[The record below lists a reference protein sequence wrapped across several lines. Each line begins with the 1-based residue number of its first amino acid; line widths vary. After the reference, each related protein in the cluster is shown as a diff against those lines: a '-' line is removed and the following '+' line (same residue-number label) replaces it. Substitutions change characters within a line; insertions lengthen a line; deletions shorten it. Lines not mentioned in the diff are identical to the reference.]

1 MTVKEYLTAT
11 LSKFQLS
18 PSEIDLIMI
27 NQELENVEM
36 GMGDVLTAKTAIYN
50 EFSALIPVM
59 DISEG
64 SMSIKWNMAGL
75 RAWYSLLAKELGK
88 EDVLASLNAPDN
100 NVNNASFFW

>member
-27 NQELENVEM
+27 NQGLEDVEVQ
-36 GMGDVLTAKTAIYN
+36 DVVSVKTAIYN
-50 EFSALIPVM
+50 EFSALIPIV

-75 RAWYSLLAKELGK
+75 KIWYSLLAKELGK

-100 NVNNASFFW
+100 SVNNASFFW

>member
-27 NQELENVEM
+27 NQGLEDVEVE
-36 GMGDVLTAKTAIYN
+36 DVVSVKTAIYN
-50 EFSALIPVM
+50 EFSALIPIV

-64 SMSIKWNMAGL
+64 SMSIKWNMEGL
-75 RAWYSLLAKELGK
+75 KIWYSLLAKELGK
-88 EDVLASLNAPDN
+88 EDVLASLNAPDDS
-100 NVNNASFFW
+100 VNNASFYW

>member
-1 MTVKEYLTAT
+1 MNVKEYLTAT

-27 NQELENVEM
+27 NQGLTEEEPV
-36 GMGDVLTAKTAIYN
+36 DVMTVKTAIYN

-100 NVNNASFFW
+100 SVNNASFFW

>member
-27 NQELENVEM
+27 NQGLTEGEPI
-36 GMGDVLTAKTAIYN
+36 DVTAVKTAIYN
-50 EFSALIPVM
+50 EFSALLPIV
-59 DISEG
+59 DVSEG

-100 NVNNASFFW
+100 SVNNASFFW

>member
-1 MTVKEYLTAT
+1 MNVKEYLTAT

-18 PSEIDLIMI
+18 HSDIDLIMI
-27 NQELENVEM
+27 NQGLTEEEPV
-36 GMGDVLTAKTAIYN
+36 DVTTVKTAIYN

-100 NVNNASFFW
+100 SVNNASFFW

>member
-1 MTVKEYLTAT
+1 MNVKEYLTAT

-27 NQELENVEM
+27 NQGLTEEEPV
-36 GMGDVLTAKTAIYN
+36 DVMTVRTAIYN

-100 NVNNASFFW
+100 SVNNASFFW

>member
-1 MTVKEYLTAT
+1 MNVREYLTAT

-18 PSEIDLIMI
+18 PSDIDLIMI
-27 NQELENVEM
+27 NQGLTEEEPV
-36 GMGDVLTAKTAIYN
+36 DVMTVKTAIYN

-75 RAWYSLLAKELGK
+75 SAWYSLLAKELGK

-100 NVNNASFFW
+100 SVNNASFFW

>member
-1 MTVKEYLTAT
+1 MNVREYLTAT

-18 PSEIDLIMI
+18 PSDIDLIMI
-27 NQELENVEM
+27 NQGLTEEEPV
-36 GMGDVLTAKTAIYN
+36 DVMTVKTAIYN

-100 NVNNASFFW
+100 SVNNASFLW

>member
-27 NQELENVEM
+27 NQGLTEENPVDVE
-36 GMGDVLTAKTAIYN
+36 TIKNAIYN
-50 EFSALIPVM
+50 EFSALIPIV

-75 RAWYSLLAKELGK
+75 KARYSLLAKELGK

-100 NVNNASFFW
+100 SVNNASFFW

>member
-27 NQELENVEM
+27 NQGLEEGPV
-36 GMGDVLTAKTAIYN
+36 DVLTVKTAIYN
-50 EFSALIPVM
+50 EFSALIPIV

-75 RAWYSLLAKELGK
+75 KIWYSLLAKELGK
-88 EDVLASLNAPDN
+88 EDVLASLNAPN
-100 NVNNASFFW
+100 NSVNNASFFW

>member
-1 MTVKEYLTAT
+1 MNVKEYLTAT

-27 NQELENVEM
+27 NQGLTEEEPV
-36 GMGDVLTAKTAIYN
+36 DVMTVKTAIYN
-50 EFSALIPVM
+50 EFSSLIPVM

-100 NVNNASFFW
+100 SVNNASFFW

>member
-1 MTVKEYLTAT
+1 MNVKEYLTAT

-18 PSEIDLIMI
+18 SSEIDLIMI
-27 NQELENVEM
+27 NQELEDVEVE
-36 GMGDVLTAKTAIYN
+36 DIATVKTAIYK

-59 DISEG
+59 DVSEG

-75 RAWYSLLAKELGK
+75 RAWYSLLAKELGE

-100 NVNNASFFW
+100 SVNNASFFW

>member
-18 PSEIDLIMI
+18 SSEIDLIMI
-27 NQELENVEM
+27 NQELPDDEV
-36 GMGDVLTAKTAIYN
+36 DVLAVKTAIYN
-50 EFSALIPVM
+50 EFSALIPIV

-88 EDVLASLNAPDN
+88 EDVLASLNASDDS
-100 NVNNASFFW
+100 VNNASFYW